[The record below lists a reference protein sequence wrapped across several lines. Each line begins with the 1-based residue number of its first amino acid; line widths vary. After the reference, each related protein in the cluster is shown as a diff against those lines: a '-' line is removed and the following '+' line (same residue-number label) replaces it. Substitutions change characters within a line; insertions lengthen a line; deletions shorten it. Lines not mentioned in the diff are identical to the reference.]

1 MTVVS
6 LDDYSVGMMVGWLVN
21 SAVADLVYLLVACS
35 VVMLV
40 DWSDFLRE
48 STMAALTAVT
58 KVGKLVGNSD
68 KMSAVVMDDNLAAE
82 MEYL

>member
-21 SAVADLVYLLVACS
+21 SAVADLVYLLVAYS